1 MPRSEDGNTLILEMP
16 EYAIKNSSFEK
27 IRIISTEDIKKKN
40 LEKKNLGICKL
51 SFYSLTI

>member
-27 IRIISTEDIKKKN
+27 IRIISTEDIKKKTW
-40 LEKKNLGICKL
+40 KKKLG
-51 SFYSLTI
+51 YM